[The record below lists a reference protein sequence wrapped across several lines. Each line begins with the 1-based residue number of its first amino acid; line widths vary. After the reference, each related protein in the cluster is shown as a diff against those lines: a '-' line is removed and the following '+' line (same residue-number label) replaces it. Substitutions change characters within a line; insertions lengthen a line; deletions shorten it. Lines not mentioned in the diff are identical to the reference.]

1 MRYWLKQYFLQG
13 GNMNRHSLTPLL
25 IVLSTMLTQAQ
36 TGPCTESAVKQGHL
50 PSAEDAFVYMPPYG
64 KPVVGKSAIKEANEK
79 SFSDRTNINSDWVG
93 EHRIVSSPSGDMAYE
108 YGTLQMSSD
117 SKSDPAGHEDFKA
130 VMLMVYKAK
139 GAVCQQV
146 AQTMQ
151 PVEERTQH

>member
-1 MRYWLKQYFLQG
+1 MRYTLV
-13 GNMNRHSLTPLL
+13 PLL
-25 IVLSTMLTQAQ
+25 IVLAAMLTQAQ

-64 KPVVGKSAIKEANEK
+64 KPVVGKPAIKEANEK
-79 SFSDRTNINSDWVG
+79 SFSDRTNIKGDWVG

-108 YGTLQMSSD
+108 YGTLHVSSD

-139 GAVCQQV
+139 GAVCQEV
-146 AQTMQ
+146 AETMQ
-151 PVEERTQH
+151 PLGEQETSAEEKQRH